1 MTLPLLF
8 RRFQK
13 KLEIITRENNRRGTV
28 KLKASEVDNLMQ
40 LEFYKNRCEEMQ
52 KEHKQALIK
61 MMPGYQSQTGG
72 KTPLSM
78 DDHDDDGDEAA
89 LYEAEI
95 MRLGKIVVDNE
106 QAMQAKKKE
115 LAQVRAQ
122 LAASEATATE
132 NSNTAARLEQQN
144 DKMREELAALK
155 TNLQY
160 AVCEYD
166 KVAAQANSLHQQVAL
181 MKSGSKCLE
190 SSSAAV
196 EENERLQKELAAFK
210 AANQSISEMYAR
222 KEQQLERLVQD
233 EKKTLKEFYEQQLL
247 EWQVQFQ
254 LNLRI
259 EMDALKS
266 QVKHERSYR
275 EKAEA
280 DRDVQKSR
288 VKVALTSCVM
298 CRAPAF
304 AHLVNPRRCWRL

>member
-1 MTLPLLF
+1 V
-8 RRFQK
+8 RGRFQK

-28 KLKASEVDNLMQ
+28 KLKASEADNLMQ
-40 LEFYKNRCEEMQ
+40 LEFYKKRCEEMQ

-61 MMPGYQSQTGG
+61 MMPGYQSQADG
-72 KTPLSM
+72 KTPPSRGEE
-78 DDHDDDGDEAA
+78 DGDVDGDDAA

-95 MRLGKIVVDNE
+95 MRLGKIVVENE

-115 LAQVRAQ
+115 LAEVRAQ
-122 LAASEATATE
+122 LAASEAAVTE
-132 NSNTAARLEQQN
+132 SSNTAARLEQQN
-144 DKMREELAALK
+144 DKMREELAGLK

-160 AVCEYD
+160 AVSEYD
-166 KVAAQANSLHQQVAL
+166 KVAAQANALHQQVSR
-181 MKSGSKCLE
+181 MKSETKCLE
-190 SSSAAV
+190 GAGAAV
-196 EENERLQKELAAFK
+196 EENERLQKELLAFK

-222 KEQQLERLVQD
+222 KEQQLEKLVQD
-233 EKKTLKEFYEQQLL
+233 EKKNLKEFYEQQLL
-247 EWQVQFQ
+247 EWQVQYQ

-288 VKVALTSCVM
+288 VKVIFCA
-298 CRAPAF
+298 
-304 AHLVNPRRCWRL
+304 